1 MALAPTY
8 VSQLPDGKTV
18 HVVGDM
24 KEGVFVGTV
33 GASDTYVNPG
43 GSAVAASSFGMQQ
56 ISFITPVI
64 FSTGHWGQYNPATG
78 KLVVFSA
85 SGTELVNGS
94 AALQSATFLVQVA
107 GK

>member
-1 MALAPTY
+1 LALAPTY
-8 VSQLPDGKTV
+8 VSALPDGKQL

-24 KEGVFVGTV
+24 KEWKGTGTV
-33 GASDTYVNPG
+33 GAADTYVNPG

-56 ISFITPVI
+56 ITFMDPII

-85 SGTELVNGS
+85 SGTELVNAS
-94 AALQSATFLVQVA
+94 AALQNATFQATVV